1 VYYQSK
7 TKKKMSKKAIAFLVS
22 IIVAVAV
29 LLVGLSLWLSTIIF
43 SNTTGKSSMVQMPFS
58 SDSEYFSVGSNIVY
72 LNQDTL
78 TCVDSH
84 LKTVW
89 QCKLYKSG
97 LKLIA
102 NDHVIAATSEDA
114 IQCIDE
120 NGAQLFTTRID
131 GTVQSARVGA
141 DKVAV
146 SVKQVLED
154 SAPAYILIFDLAGNS
169 LYQIPITGKYVLDYG
184 FDSQSDQLYMLELD
198 VTGSVPI
205 SRISTYRPETQA
217 MTGIKELKDQLVSDV
232 SIIGKDIYAMGTNRM
247 TIYPA
252 ANTGN
257 SRDILTY
264 GWMMEDI
271 NSSGDPKF
279 IYIPSKDGA
288 IDIARIIRSSGDE
301 TKINL
306 PPNVFRI
313 IDTND
318 KIYCFANN
326 SFFVYTGEGKFLRSY
341 DLDFNIDGVQRAMTN
356 HVFVTQGTSIYMMT
370 LP

>member
-1 VYYQSK
+1 MNYQSK
-7 TKKKMSKKAIAFLVS
+7 PKKKMSKKAIVFLISVIIAFT
-22 IIVAVAV
+22 V
-29 LLVGLSLWLSTIIF
+29 LLIGLILWLSTVIF
-43 SNTTGKSSMVQMPFS
+43 SNTTGKKSVVEMPFS
-58 SDSEYFSVGSNIVY
+58 TDSQYSCVGSNIVY
-72 LNQDTL
+72 MDQSILN
-78 TCVDSH
+78 CVDTH

-97 LKLIA
+97 LKIIA
-102 NDHVIAATSEDA
+102 NDNVIAATSEDA

-131 GTVQSARVGA
+131 GSVQSARVGSN
-141 DKVAV
+141 KVAV
-146 SVKQVLED
+146 YVKQILED
-154 SAPAYILIFDLAGNS
+154 KQPAYILIFDLSGNS
-169 LYQIPITGKYVLDYG
+169 LYQIDVTDKYILDYG
-184 FDSQSDQLYMLELD
+184 FDSQSDQLYLLELD

-217 MTGIKELKDQLVSDV
+217 MTGIKELKDQLVSGV
-232 SIIGKDIYAMGTNRM
+232 RIIGKDIYAMGTNRL

-264 GWMMEDI
+264 GWMEDDI
-271 NSSGDPKF
+271 NAASDPKF
-279 IYIPSKDGA
+279 VYIPSEQGN
-288 IDIARIIRSSGDE
+288 IDIARIIRTSGDE

-313 IDTND
+313 IDND
-318 KIYCFANN
+318 EKIYCFAND
-326 SFFVYTGEGKFLRSY
+326 SFFVYTGEGKFLRTY
-341 DLDFNIDGVQRAMTN
+341 DLDFKIDSAQRAMAD
-356 HVFVTQGTSIYMMT
+356 HVFITKGTSIYMMT